1 MIGGT
6 TRVAVSQNTRRR
18 PFPSRSARTEAI
30 PMNRSLRFPLA
41 TGAAT
46 AVLALALQGPAQAHN
61 AASTGALAGAMHP
74 LLGLDHLAMLLTV
87 GAAGALLSPAL
98 LLWALGGGVLGALL
112 GAAGLQ
118 LPGLELLAAAA
129 VLALGL
135 WTLLARRLAGEGQV
149 GLQTLQRTSG
159 AVVAAAVMVHALLH
173 GLEAPR
179 DAGSLAW
186 WAGALLASIAI
197 SGGTTLLLRRLPVAA
212 SLTASLQGN
221 RRPSR

>member
-1 MIGGT
+1 
-6 TRVAVSQNTRRR
+6 
-18 PFPSRSARTEAI
+18 
-30 PMNRSLRFPLA
+30 MNRSLRFPLA
-41 TGAAT
+41 TGAGT
-46 AVLALALQGPAQAHN
+46 ALLALALQGPAQAHDV
-61 AASTGALAGAMHP
+61 ATTGALAGLVHP

-87 GAAGALLSPAL
+87 GAAGALLSPSL

-129 VLALGL
+129 VLAVGL
-135 WTLLARRLAGEGQV
+135 WTVLARRLAGEGQV
-149 GLQTLQRTSG
+149 GVLSLQRISG
-159 AVVAAAVMVHALLH
+159 ALVAAAVLVHALLH

-186 WAGALLASIAI
+186 WAGALIASIAVC
-197 SGGTTLLLRRLPVAA
+197 GGTTLLLRRLPVAA
-212 SLTASLQGN
+212 SLAASPQGN

>member
-1 MIGGT
+1 
-6 TRVAVSQNTRRR
+6 
-18 PFPSRSARTEAI
+18 
-30 PMNRSLRFPLA
+30 MNRSLRFPLA
-41 TGAAT
+41 SGAGT
-46 AVLALALQGPAQAHN
+46 ALLALALQGPAQAHDT
-61 AASTGALAGAMHP
+61 ASTGALAGLVHP

-98 LLWALGGGVLGALL
+98 LLWALGGGVVGALL

-129 VLALGL
+129 VLAVGV
-135 WTLLARRLAGEGQV
+135 WTGLARRLAGEGQLGV
-149 GLQTLQRTSG
+149 LSLQRISG
-159 AVVAAAVMVHALLH
+159 AVVAAAVLVHALLH

-186 WAGALLASIAI
+186 WAGALLASIAVC
-197 SGGTTLLLRRLPVAA
+197 GGTTLLLRRLPVTA
-212 SLTASLQGN
+212 SLTASPQGS